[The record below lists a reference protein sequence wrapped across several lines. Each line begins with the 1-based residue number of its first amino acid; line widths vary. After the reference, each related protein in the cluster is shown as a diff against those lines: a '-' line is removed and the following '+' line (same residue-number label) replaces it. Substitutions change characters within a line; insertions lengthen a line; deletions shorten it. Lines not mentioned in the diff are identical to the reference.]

1 MTEPWNEL
9 ELPDLYA
16 HFASTGLVRRLL
28 ELARDEDLG
37 PEGIDL
43 TGSACETAEHTAE
56 ARVTARTG
64 GVAAGLAAID
74 DLLAVFAP
82 GDGIDA
88 EIHAR
93 DGDRVEPGQ
102 SLATLRGPLPG
113 IVRVERTMLNLLGRL
128 SGVATRTA
136 RFIDAMGRTTSRLY
150 DTRKTTPGLRVL
162 EKYAVRCGGGCCHRL
177 GLHDAVMFKDN
188 HIAGVPADRLAAH
201 IETLVG
207 RVRAAGRSPAF
218 IEVEVDTLEQF
229 DALRTLEPGVVDVVL
244 LDNMPP
250 ADLAE
255 AVARR
260 DRAGSPLL
268 LEASGGISI
277 DTINAI
283 AKTGVDRI
291 SVGSL
296 THHAVS
302 LDIGLD
308 IG

>member
-1 MTEPWNEL
+1 
-9 ELPDLYA
+9 PDN
-16 HFASTGLVRRLL
+16 
-28 ELARDEDLG
+28 
-37 PEGIDL
+37 IDL
-43 TGSACETAEHTAE
+43 TGEACKGDSDITE
-56 ARVTARTG
+56 ARVTARAG

-82 GDGIDA
+82 GEGIAADT
-88 EIHAR
+88 HAR
-93 DGDRVEPGQ
+93 DGDPIEPGQ
-102 SLATLRGPLPG
+102 NLATLRGPLPE
-113 IVRVERTMLNLLGRL
+113 IVRVERTLLNLLGRL

-162 EKYAVRCGGGCCHRL
+162 EKYAVRCGGGWCHRM

-188 HIAGVPADRLAAH
+188 HITGVPADRLAAH
-201 IETLVG
+201 ITNLV
-207 RVRAAGRSPAF
+207 RRARAAGRSPAF
-218 IEVEVDTLEQF
+218 VEVEVDTLEQF
-229 DALRTLEPGVVDVVL
+229 DALLTLEPGVVDVVL

-268 LEASGGISI
+268 LEASGGVSL
-277 DTINAI
+277 DTINTI
-283 AKTGVDRI
+283 AQTGIDRI